1 MKLFTQYNRLNLL
14 STVVIFILASLA
26 YYFLIRYVITDQVD
40 YDLKIEKDEIQA
52 YASKFSRLPEIIPV
66 KEQVIVIKPA
76 EGPAS
81 AVFETIASYDSIE
94 KESID
99 FRNLR
104 FRFKIHDQWY
114 QALVGKSME
123 GTEHLIQSVV
133 IVTVC
138 TILLI
143 LAASFLINRVVLNKI
158 WQPFYQSLNL
168 MKRFKVGMRESFPFA
183 ETNIDEFAFMNRILQ
198 QATQKAD
205 QDFLILRE
213 FTENASHEM
222 QTPLAIMRS
231 KLDLLIQDEQIS
243 KVHENHLHAVYDAIQ
258 KLTRLNKSL
267 LLLSKIEN
275 NQFSNVEPLDLSSKL
290 QQKLTEFQEII
301 RSKSI
306 TISERLEPVNVIINP
321 DLIDLLLNNLL
332 SNSIKH
338 NHDGGSVFVVLSAD
352 KRLIV
357 SNTGSG
363 NALDESRLFRR
374 FYKQHQSNETT
385 GLGLSILKQICIA
398 SSCEISYRFED
409 RLHHFI
415 VQW

>member
-14 STVVIFILASLA
+14 STVIIFVLASLA
-26 YYFLIRYVITDQVD
+26 YYFLIRYVIINQVD
-40 YDLKIEKDEIQA
+40 YDLNIEKDEIQT
-52 YASKFSRLPEIIPV
+52 YARKFSKLPEIVPV

-76 EGPAS
+76 AGPANT
-81 AVFETIASYDSIE
+81 VFETVISYDSIE
-94 KESID
+94 KESSE

-104 FRFKIHDQWY
+104 FRFKVHDQWY

-123 GTEHLIQSVV
+123 ATEHLIQSIV
-133 IVTVC
+133 IVTIS

-158 WQPFYQSLNL
+158 WQPFYQSLQV
-168 MKRFKVGMRESFPFA
+168 MKNFKIGSREPFPFP
-183 ETNIDEFAFMNRILQ
+183 ETDIDEFVFMNEILQ
-198 QATQKAD
+198 QATRKAD
-205 QDFLILRE
+205 QDFFILRE

-243 KVHENHLHAVYDAIQ
+243 QDHENHLQAVYEAIQ

-275 NQFSNVEPLDLSSKL
+275 NQFSDVESYDLSKEL
-290 QQKLTEFQEII
+290 RIKLTEFQEII
-301 RSKSI
+301 QNKNI
-306 TISERLEPVNVIINP
+306 AIEELLEPVEIVMNA

-332 SNSIKH
+332 SNAVKH
-338 NHDGGSVFVVLSAD
+338 NFDGGTVSVHLSSD
-352 KRLIV
+352 KRLTV
-357 SNTGSG
+357 ANTSSKG
-363 NALDESRLFRR
+363 ALDHSRLFQR
-374 FYKQHQSNETT
+374 FYKQEHSNDST
-385 GLGLSILKQICIA
+385 GLGLSIIKQICLA
-398 SSCEISYRFED
+398 SACNVSYKFEGD
-409 RLHHFI
+409 VHYFT

>member
-14 STVVIFILASLA
+14 STVIIFVLASLA
-26 YYFLIRYVITDQVD
+26 YYFLIRYVIVNQVD
-40 YDLKIEKDEIQA
+40 YDLNIEKDEIRTFA
-52 YASKFSRLPEIIPV
+52 AKFSRLPEIIPV

-76 EGPAS
+76 EGPAR
-81 AVFETIASYDSIE
+81 AAFETVTGYDSIE
-94 KESID
+94 KESSE

-104 FRFKIHDQWY
+104 FRFEIQGQWY

-123 GTEHLIQSVV
+123 ATEHLIQSIV
-133 IVTVC
+133 IVTIS

-168 MKRFKVGMRESFPFA
+168 IKNFKIGSREPFLLP
-183 ETNIDEFAFMNRILQ
+183 ETTIDEFAFMNGILQ

-243 KVHENHLHAVYDAIQ
+243 KGHENHLQAVYEAIQ
-258 KLTRLNKSL
+258 KLTRLNRSL
-267 LLLSKIEN
+267 LLLSKIGN
-275 NQFSNVEPLDLSSKL
+275 NQFSHVESLDLSEKL
-290 QQKLTEFQEII
+290 KQKLTEFQEII
-301 RSKSI
+301 RNKNI
-306 TISERLEPVNVIINP
+306 TIRERLEPAEIVINP
-321 DLIDLLLNNLL
+321 DLIDFLLNNLL

-338 NHDGGSVFVVLSAD
+338 NFDGGTVSVVLSSEKTLTIA
-352 KRLIV
+352 
-357 SNTGSG
+357 NTGSQT
-363 NALDESRLFRR
+363 ALDESRLFQR

-385 GLGLSILKQICIA
+385 GLGLSIVKQICIA
-398 SSCEISYRFED
+398 SSCVISYKFEEGI
-409 RLHHFI
+409 HYFT